1 MLDLTQYGVRTE
13 LVSRA
18 PGFHQGLFGPNKFWT
33 ALKSSACFLAKK
45 ERCFFRRTT
54 EVLDHNEICILHPY
68 VDLIAWESE
77 RDTKTVLEKF
87 KNSICFFYNL
97 IPEDIL
103 IEKSAKKTLR
113 AV

>member
-1 MLDLTQYGVRTE
+1 MVSLFSTYQWLITPERFKWTIITSVDMLDLTQYGVRTE

-68 VDLIAWESE
+68 VDLIA
-77 RDTKTVLEKF
+77 
-87 KNSICFFYNL
+87 
-97 IPEDIL
+97 
-103 IEKSAKKTLR
+103 
-113 AV
+113 